1 MKSMTEPKPTPT
13 PLDMLIAI
21 AKQLEYSNQ
30 RLLETNKEL
39 RSINSKVGFFVFVLL
54 LAIALQIVASIF
66 R

>member
-1 MKSMTEPKPTPT
+1 
-13 PLDMLIAI
+13 MLIAI